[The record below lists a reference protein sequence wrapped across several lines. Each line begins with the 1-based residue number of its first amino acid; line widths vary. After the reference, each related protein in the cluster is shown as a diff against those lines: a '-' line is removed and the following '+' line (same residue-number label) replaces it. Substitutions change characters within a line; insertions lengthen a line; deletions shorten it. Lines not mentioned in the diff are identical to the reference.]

1 MKYAVILSLLVLGAC
16 SPAVGGRLAGE
27 SGCVIVDVGIGQGGQ
42 VAIIGNGATGHS
54 ETTSTTCSVTVTA
67 PAPAVK

>member
-27 SGCVIVDVGIGQGGQ
+27 SGCVVVDAGIGQGGQ
-42 VAIIGNGATGHS
+42 VAVIGKGASGHS

-67 PAPAVK
+67 PAVK